1 MSTDFEKLGVFYL
14 GKKYDLKKKSLLDEL
29 VLYDSKDLTTHGICV
44 GMTGSG
50 KTGLC
55 LSLLEE
61 AAIDSIPV
69 IAIDPKGDLGN
80 ILLTFPQLQ
89 PSDFMPWIDVG
100 EAQQAGLSPE
110 EYAQKIADRWRKG
123 LLEWGQNPSRIQVL
137 RDTTDMIIY
146 TPGSNSGVPVSVL
159 QSFQAPSE
167 QFLNDSEGLRDRI
180 QTLVSS
186 ILGLLGIEA
195 DPLRS
200 REHILLSTIIEANWR
215 QNKSLD
221 IPALIHHIQKPP
233 FEKVGVF
240 DLESFYPAKDRLEL
254 AILLNNLVASPGFS
268 NWLQGEPLDISK
280 ILYTASGTPRLSIF
294 SIAHLSDSERMFFV
308 TLLLN
313 ELLSWMRTQPGT
325 SSLRAILYI
334 DEIFGYFPPTANP
347 PAKKPMLTLL
357 KQARAFGVG
366 ILLATQNP
374 VDLDYKGLSNTG
386 TWFIGR
392 LQTERDRDRLIDG
405 LLSAEAG
412 SSQLYNRADLNELI
426 SGLEK
431 RVFFMKNIHESQPVI
446 FQSRW
451 ALSYLRGPLTL
462 PQIQSL
468 MANRKSRTSTA
479 VSEAPAVQEKKAETS
494 VAVSGTAKPIVAA
507 GIEEYYLHPVK
518 EKPAQSRLIYQ
529 PQIVGTAKLHFVDPK
544 RNLDL
549 WQTQT
554 IIAPLSRDG
563 TEVDWEQGKLF
574 KERQIILEK
583 QASSEGDFAEL
594 PGAAGRTE
602 SHKIWRKMYES
613 HLYQFASLVVMQCP
627 ELKLSA
633 RPEESEEEFRGRLA
647 LTVREKRD
655 QEVERLRQRYL
666 PKLSALE
673 EKIRR
678 AQERKEREKSQVT
691 QQTMQTAVSVG
702 ATVLG
707 ALFGR
712 KAISTG
718 TIGRATT
725 VARGAG
731 RIGREKED
739 LQRAEEN
746 LVYLQN
752 QLAELQAEF
761 EKEKTRIQDQLELTP
776 PQIES
781 VEIKPRKTDIL
792 ITAFGLVWTPWYQLP
807 SGEMF
812 PAF

>member
-1 MSTDFEKLGVFYL
+1 MSADFEKLGVFYL
-14 GKKYDLKKKSLLDEL
+14 GKKYDAKKNVLTDEL

-55 LSLLEE
+55 LAILEE
-61 AAIDSIPV
+61 AGIDNIPV

-80 ILLTFPQLQ
+80 LLLTFPQLQ
-89 PSDFMPWIDVG
+89 PSDFFPWLNEG

-110 EYAQKIADRWRKG
+110 DYAQKMADRWKKG
-123 LLEWGQNPSRIQVL
+123 LLEWGQDSSRIQVL
-137 RDTTDMIIY
+137 RDTVDMIIY
-146 TPGSNSGVPVSVL
+146 TPGSNSGVPVNVL
-159 QSFQAPSE
+159 QSLQVPPTQLFS
-167 QFLNDSEGLRDRI
+167 DSEGLRDRI

-186 ILGLLGIEA
+186 MLGLMGIEA

-200 REHILLSTIIEANWR
+200 REHILLSTIIETVWR
-215 QNKSLD
+215 QGRSLD
-221 IPALIHHIQKPP
+221 IPALIQYIQKPP

-240 DLESFYPAKDRLEL
+240 DLESFYPSKDRFSL

-268 NWLQGEPLDISK
+268 IWLQGEPLEISK
-280 ILYTASGTPRLSIF
+280 FLYTASGKPKLSIF
-294 SIAHLSDSERMFFV
+294 SIAHLSDPERMFFV

-392 LQTERDRDRLIDG
+392 LQTERDRDRLIEG
-405 LLSAEAG
+405 LLSADA
-412 SSQLYNRADLNELI
+412 SSSDIYNRADLNELI

-431 RVFFMKNIHESQPVI
+431 RVFFMKNIHDSEPLV

-462 PQIQSL
+462 PQIHSL
-468 MANRKSRTSTA
+468 MANRKSSIPTERSP
-479 VSEAPAVQEKKAETS
+479 SSFSQEKIAET
-494 VAVSGTAKPIVAA
+494 VIPISGTNKPILAA

-518 EKPAQSRLIYQ
+518 KIPANAQLIYY
-529 PQIVGTAKLHFVDPK
+529 PRVVGSARLHFVEAK
-544 RNLDL
+544 RNLDV
-549 WQTQT
+549 WQVQT
-554 IIAPLSRDG
+554 VLAPLSPDG
-563 TEVDWEQGKLF
+563 ATVDWERGKLF
-574 KERQIILEK
+574 KDQQVQLEK
-583 QASSEGDFAEL
+583 QAIGEGRYAEL
-594 PGAAGRTE
+594 PAAAGRSE
-602 SHKIWRKMYES
+602 SYRIWRKMYES
-613 HLYQFASLVVMQCP
+613 HLYQYASLIIRECS
-627 ELKLSA
+627 ELKVCA
-633 RPEESEEEFRGRLA
+633 RPDESDEEFQGRVA
-647 LTVREKRD
+647 LLVRERRD
-655 QEVERLRQRYL
+655 REVERLQQRYL
-666 PKLSALE
+666 PKLTALE

-712 KAISTG
+712 KAVSSG
-718 TIGRATT
+718 TLGRATT
-725 VARGAG
+725 AARGAG
-731 RIGREKED
+731 RISKEKQD

-746 LVYLQN
+746 LAYLQN
-752 QLAELQAEF
+752 QLAELQADF
-761 EKEKTRIQDQLELTP
+761 EGEKKQIQEQLELTLP
-776 PQIES
+776 KIEK
-781 VEIKPRKTDIL
+781 VEIKPRKSDIF
-792 ITAFGLVWTPWYQLP
+792 ITSFGLVWTPWYQLP
-807 SGEMF
+807 NGEITA
-812 PAF
+812 AF